1 MTEVEWWESD
11 ALVRL
16 LTVWGGADTLAAPR
30 DHACQRTL
38 TILGERATDR
48 KLRLF
53 AVAVC
58 RRIAPGLLI
67 RAAWECLEVAEK
79 LADGNASLG
88 ELGRVREQLDEYLMN
103 DTLYQPSEYAASA
116 PRCCLHENV
125 RHGVR
130 YVVSTAWQ
138 TSQPPRDKVW
148 ASDTAA
154 RLRDVFGNPFRPVTF
169 DAAWRTDTAVSLAQQ
184 MYESRE
190 FSPRPIRADALQD
203 AGCDNEDILNYCRGP
218 GPHVRGCWV
227 VDLVLGKV

>member
-1 MTEVEWWESD
+1 MTEAEWWESD

-67 RAAWECLEVAEK
+67 RAAWEGLEVAER

-88 ELGRVREQLDEYLMN
+88 ELGLVREELDEYLRN
-103 DTLYQPSEYAASA
+103 DTSYQPSEYAASA
-116 PRCCLHENV
+116 PRNCLIQDA
-125 RHGVR
+125 RDAVR
-130 YVVSTAWQ
+130 YAVSCAWQ
-138 TSQPPRDKVW
+138 TSQPPREKVW
-148 ASDTAA
+148 ARDTAA
-154 RLRDVFGNPFRPVTF
+154 RLRDIFGNPYRRVTF
-169 DAAWRTDTAVSLAQQ
+169 DATWRTDTAVSLALQ
-184 MYESRE
+184 MYDSHD
-190 FSPRPIRADALQD
+190 FGAMPILADALQD
-203 AGCDNEDILNYCRGP
+203 AGCVNEDVLNHCREP
-218 GPHVRGCWV
+218 GAHVRGCWV
-227 VDLVLGKV
+227 VDLVLGKT